1 LGILNLRRNRQ
12 PARLNPNLRNLKS
25 MKRRQP
31 LKLWKR
37 TVRRA
42 KRTTAMRRAKR
53 RAMNKKR
60 LHRNLSLN
68 LNRNLNQPNLLLSPR
83 RMKKTRKTKRTKR
96 TRRTKET
103 KRRMRKRMKRRMKR
117 KEMKTAMRVMSPQRN
132 DSAVRQALEEEASEV
147 TVVASEEVTVVVSEE
162 VTVVASEEEI
172 VVVSEEV
179 TGVALEEEVAS
190 EVVTEED
197 LEEETEVASGVAIV
211 AEDAEDS
218 EVIPEEAVAGLAEEV
233 ASKFSLV
240 MEDSTPKKKLL
251 KVILLGDSGVGK
263 SSIIE
268 RFVSEGFQPYLGT
281 TVSPDFAVRDMK
293 IQETDCTLQIWDT
306 AGQERFFSLCTSYF
320 RGTDAVGLVFD
331 LSNTTDET
339 FEKLD
344 RWRTTFFD
352 IVQVATPDNFS
363 MVLIGNKNDVARP
376 NTDVYKAAA
385 AKATAWVNKN
395 HNVRFDACSAKTGD
409 DVYDAFMHLGEAAF
423 NFSKQTSV
431 SSEAVVIKKTKTS
444 SGCCS

>member
-1 LGILNLRRNRQ
+1 
-12 PARLNPNLRNLKS
+12 
-25 MKRRQP
+25 
-31 LKLWKR
+31 
-37 TVRRA
+37 
-42 KRTTAMRRAKR
+42 
-53 RAMNKKR
+53 MNKKR
-60 LHRNLSLN
+60 LHKSLSPSLSRNPS
-68 LNRNLNQPNLLLSPR
+68 QPNLLLSPR
-83 RMKKTRKTKRTKR
+83 RRKKRTKKR
-96 TRRTKET
+96 TKKRMKKKET
-103 KRRMRKRMKRRMKR
+103 KRMKKKETKRMKKK
-117 KEMKTAMRVMSPQRN
+117 KEMKIAMRVMSPQKS
-132 DSAVRQALEEEASEV
+132 DSAVTQAQEEEASEV
-147 TVVASEEVTVVVSEE
+147 TVVASEVTVVASEEGTVVVSEE
-162 VTVVASEEEI
+162 VIVVASEEVT
-172 VVVSEEV
+172 VVVP
-179 TGVALEEEVAS
+179 EEEVAS
-190 EVVTEED
+190 EEVTEED
-197 LEEETEVASGVAIV
+197 LEEETEVASVVAIV